1 MKEVPS
7 ADSFESLHTRT
18 VQRCSG
24 SVGHGGR
31 CPVMV
36 VGVGGRVG
44 VAGWKSLDDRGWG
57 SAAWHNLRRLSSFGL
72 SGPSLFVRVSTLRDA
87 SGGDGGGEGGAEG
100 GGDGRMPT
108 LQPANFRRA
117 LLASK
122 QIC

>member
-1 MKEVPS
+1 MLTPS
-7 ADSFESLHTRT
+7 SPCTRARCNGAA
-18 VQRCSG
+18 VQRI
-24 SVGHGGR
+24 GGPRWHR
-31 CPVMV
+31 CRVMV

-44 VAGWKSLDDRGWG
+44 VAGWKTLDDRGWG

-72 SGPSLFVRVSTLRDA
+72 SSPSLSVRVSTLRDA